1 MMCDRLLIDKK
12 QYNRVG
18 TKFVV
23 AVRYSLFEKESSNSF
38 SKSADLPSYVT
49 MNEEPLND
57 ESSLRHML
65 GIEKSF
71 CFSESRKIRLFSSL
85 LLKNTAAPHQYT
97 ISSLPSNSSTFYK
110 TNRAA
115 MTRRLLH
122 LTTRLITQLLPGWP
136 TDIDAINTAPS
147 LDVGVRGLG
156 VSVSHFVDIQEN
168 SIVKMFASLPNKKQ
182 TKNDDNN
189 NINNNNNGGGG
200 GSSSSNTNTIQS
212 HSNSSTLNQQSPQS
226 TTPTI
231 ISTSSA
237 PNNRIINKKRSL
249 PRLINDEFVC
259 LQCAARFDT
268 QKALDIHTD
277 AHFAMSLSKQIN
289 SNAATNTPSSSRK
302 PSNSKRKHSS
312 SSNENKTLLNFFSKK
327 TKHQQ
332 K

>member
-1 MMCDRLLIDKK
+1 
-12 QYNRVG
+12 
-18 TKFVV
+18 
-23 AVRYSLFEKESSNSF
+23 
-38 SKSADLPSYVT
+38 
-49 MNEEPLND
+49 
-57 ESSLRHML
+57 
-65 GIEKSF
+65 
-71 CFSESRKIRLFSSL
+71 
-85 LLKNTAAPHQYT
+85 
-97 ISSLPSNSSTFYK
+97 
-110 TNRAA
+110 

-122 LTTRLITQLLPGWP
+122 LTTRLIAQLLPGWP

-182 TKNDDNN
+182 TKNDNN
-189 NINNNNNGGGG
+189 HNTNNNNNGG

-212 HSNSSTLNQQSPQS
+212 HSNSFTWNQQSQQP

-231 ISTSSA
+231 TSTSSA
-237 PNNRIINKKRSL
+237 PNNHIISKKRSL

-289 SNAATNTPSSSRK
+289 SSAATNTSSSSRK

-327 TKHQQ
+327 PKHQQ